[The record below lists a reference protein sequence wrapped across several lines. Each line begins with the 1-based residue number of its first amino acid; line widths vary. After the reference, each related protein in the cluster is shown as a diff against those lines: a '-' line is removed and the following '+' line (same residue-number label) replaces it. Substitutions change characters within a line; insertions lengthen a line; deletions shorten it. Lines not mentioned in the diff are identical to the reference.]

1 MKKSWSDFFIAISIC
16 NTVVVVDSMKSTDS
30 AGSNYNEAFD
40 DSTLS
45 AAEIDHDIDGRT
57 SAKVSNGCLDCHVT
71 GEAQASSEP
80 FVMYKNR
87 NVADDPKT
95 QIRNNG
101 SLKQSNHMCSTHYKA
116 TGRTPKL
123 GKLYE
128 SRPKYEAESPD
139 EEALVKGAYFFGY
152 ILKARFPGSVR
163 LRHPNGSVSD
173 FELLHTLGFDSSRKR
188 MSIIVRNPDGEIQLF
203 CKGADTV
210 IMSRLDNYSGMCF
223 FHSCFILASLF
234 SFEFHLFIYIYLW
247 VALQPMCFR

>member
-45 AAEIDHDIDGRT
+45 AAEIDHDIDGIGSARRS

-87 NVADDPKT
+87 NVAEDPKT

-223 FHSCFILASLF
+223 FIFVSF
-234 SFEFHLFIYIYLW
+234 SHLYFHLNFIYLYIYIYG
-247 VALQPMCFR
+247 